1 MTGLIRPL
9 FWYCFSHR
17 AKLHNKDRSPDITV
31 DGVVW
36 GGSVECACPSGF
48 SQSDE
53 CQPSRDI
60 LEIISILRYLWKI
73 PAPYSEADNECHT
86 VLSDVDGGRI
96 RFTQA
101 TYTTHTHKFI
111 YTTAAAIS
119 TSQQHFEGCGT
130 FTHTDTHRDTA
141 CPHDCLSKRI
151 SLSDGWGGNKLAEKR
166 DNLLSFTLPND
177 FLKSVSLPWQLTL
190 HFFLFHYL
198 FIYFCFVWIQL
209 KYF

>member
-1 MTGLIRPL
+1 MNDQNRHPNPRLVTNDLLDVTGLFLFEQTDLLILGCHIDFFCLFSAPYQISFPHYVFLEMTGLIRPL

-73 PAPYSEADNECHT
+73 PAPYSGADNECHT

-101 TYTTHTHKFI
+101 TYTTHT
-111 YTTAAAIS
+111 
-119 TSQQHFEGCGT
+119 
-130 FTHTDTHRDTA
+130 
-141 CPHDCLSKRI
+141 
-151 SLSDGWGGNKLAEKR
+151 
-166 DNLLSFTLPND
+166 
-177 FLKSVSLPWQLTL
+177 
-190 HFFLFHYL
+190 
-198 FIYFCFVWIQL
+198 
-209 KYF
+209 

>member
-1 MTGLIRPL
+1 M
-9 FWYCFSHR
+9 
-17 AKLHNKDRSPDITV
+17 
-31 DGVVW
+31 
-36 GGSVECACPSGF
+36 
-48 SQSDE
+48 
-53 CQPSRDI
+53 
-60 LEIISILRYLWKI
+60 
-73 PAPYSEADNECHT
+73 PYSAEWC
-86 VLSDVDGGRI
+86 GRRQDQI
-96 RFTQA
+96 
-101 TYTTHTHKFI
+101 YTSNIHHTHTHKFI

-190 HFFLFHYL
+190 HFFLSL
-198 FIYFCFVWIQL
+198 FIYLFLLCVNSAKILLKRLMALSLAQICCHMLPFPPASPHFRRYSPARPPKSRRFIKPSWREWHGQL
-209 KYF
+209 LTNYSFTEWQ